1 MLREKRCKMAKTL
14 DDIFND
20 DDFGLLDSNE
30 KKAVIKTDE
39 DRLLES
45 FEEINSFFEKNK
57 REPSTSSIAE
67 YSLLARLKEFRSNE
81 KKKRIVKPFDRFNL
95 LGEVEYETPSID
107 EILNDDELG
116 LLDSDGDNSI
126 FEFKYTPQIDKRAKA
141 DSIAQRKSMSDD
153 EFAKYEVMFQN
164 VHRDLKSGR
173 RKMLPFSDGE
183 TNLRQGNFYLV
194 DGLLAY
200 LETSEAEKVLKEN
213 RSGDRVRI
221 DGPTFTVFENGTV
234 SNLLFRSLAKAIQ
247 KNGKLITQPIDYI
260 EKDLAIN
267 AGMVKEE
274 DVESGWIYIL
284 KSKSENP
291 EIKSIKNLY
300 KIGFSTVPVEMRIK
314 NATKEATYL
323 FDNVE
328 IVAKYQCYN
337 INTHHFENLL
347 HRLFASACLDIDLYN
362 SDGKRFIPREWF
374 VVPIDVLNEAIDLFM
389 KGIIINYQYDLT
401 KQNLLLRPH

>member
-1 MLREKRCKMAKTL
+1 MLKEKRFKMAKTL
-14 DDIFND
+14 DDIFNE

-30 KKAVIKTDE
+30 KKSVIKTDE

-45 FEEINSFFEKNK
+45 FEEINTFFEKNK
-57 REPSTSSIAE
+57 REPTTGSMSE
-67 YSLLARLKEFRSNE
+67 YSLVARLKEFRSNE

-95 LGEVEYETPSID
+95 LGAVEYETPSID

-126 FEFKYTPQIDKRAKA
+126 FEFKHTPQIDKRAKA
-141 DSIAQRKSMSDD
+141 ESIAQRKSLSDD

-173 RKMLPFSDGE
+173 RKMLPFTDGE
-183 TNLRQGNFYLV
+183 TNLRQGNYYLV

-200 LETSEAEKVLKEN
+200 LESSDAEKILQEN

-221 DGPTFTVFENGTV
+221 DGPTFTIFENGTV

-247 KNGKLITQPIDYI
+247 KNGKIITQPIDDI
-260 EKDLAIN
+260 EKDLAVN

-284 KSKSENP
+284 RSKSENP
-291 EIKSIKNLY
+291 EIKSINNLY
-300 KIGFSTVPVEMRIK
+300 KIGFSTVTVENRIK
-314 NATKEATYL
+314 NASKEATYL
-323 FDNVE
+323 YADVT
-328 IVAKYQCYN
+328 IVAKYSCYN
-337 INTHHFENLL
+337 INTQFFESLL
-347 HRLFASACLDIDLYN
+347 HRLFASVCLDVDLYN

-374 VVPIDVLNEAIDLFM
+374 VVPIDVLNEAIELFM
-389 KGIIINYQYDLT
+389 NGGIVNYKFDSDKNKLVF
-401 KQNLLLRPH
+401 K

>member
-1 MLREKRCKMAKTL
+1 MAKTL
-14 DDIFND
+14 DDIFNE

-30 KKAVIKTDE
+30 KKSVIKTDE
-39 DRLLES
+39 NRLLES

-95 LGEVEYETPSID
+95 LGAVEYETPSID

-126 FEFKYTPQIDKRAKA
+126 FEFKHTPQIDKRAKA
-141 DSIAQRKSMSDD
+141 ESIAQRKSLSDD

-173 RKMLPFSDGE
+173 RKMLPFNDAV
-183 TNLRQGNFYLV
+183 TNLKENNFYLV

-200 LETSEAEKVLKEN
+200 LESSEAVNVLKDKDGI
-213 RSGDRVRI
+213 RK

-247 KNGKLITQPIDYI
+247 KNGKLITQPIDDI
-260 EKDLAIN
+260 EKDMAVN

-284 KSKSENP
+284 KSKSKNP
-291 EIKSIKNLY
+291 EIKSINNLY
-300 KIGFSTVPVEMRIK
+300 KIGFSTVPVETRIK
-314 NATKEATYL
+314 NANKEATYL
-323 FDNVE
+323 YDDVE
-328 IVAKYQCYN
+328 IIAKYSCYN
-337 INTHHFENLL
+337 INTQYFESLL
-347 HRLFASACLDIDLYN
+347 HRLFASVCLDIDLYN
-362 SDGKRFIPREWF
+362 ADGKRYIPREWF
-374 VVPIDVLNEAIDLFM
+374 VVPIDVLNEAIELFIS
-389 KGIIINYQYDLT
+389 GGIINYKFDSDKNKLVY
-401 KQNLLLRPH
+401 K

>member
-1 MLREKRCKMAKTL
+1 MAKTL
-14 DDIFND
+14 DDIFNE

-30 KKAVIKTDE
+30 KKSVIKTDE

-67 YSLLARLKEFRSNE
+67 YSLLARLKEFRNNE
-81 KKKRIVKPFDRFNL
+81 NKKRIVKPFDRFNL

-126 FEFKYTPQIDKRAKA
+126 FEFKHTPQIDKRAKA
-141 DSIAQRKSMSDD
+141 DSIAQRKSLSDD
-153 EFAKYEVMFQN
+153 DFAKYEVMFQN

-173 RKMLPFSDGE
+173 RKMLPFNDAE
-183 TNLRQGNFYLV
+183 TNLQQGNFYLV

-200 LETSEAEKVLKEN
+200 LESTDAKRVLKDKDGI
-213 RSGDRVRI
+213 RK
-221 DGPTFTVFENGTV
+221 DGPTFTIFENGTV

-247 KNGKLITQPIDYI
+247 KNGKLITQPIDDI

-267 AGMVKEE
+267 SGMVKEE
-274 DVESGWIYIL
+274 DLQSGWIYIL

-291 EIKSIKNLY
+291 EIKNIKNLY
-300 KIGFSTVPVEMRIK
+300 KIGFSKVPVETRIK
-314 NATKEATYL
+314 NASREATYL
-323 FDNVE
+323 YSDVE
-328 IVAKYQCYN
+328 IIAKYSCYN
-337 INTHHFENLL
+337 MNTQSFESLL
-347 HRLFASACLDIDLYN
+347 HRLFASVCLDIDLYDA
-362 SDGKRFIPREWF
+362 DGKRVIPREWF
-374 VVPIDVLNEAIDLFM
+374 VVPLNVINEAIELFING
-389 KGIIINYQYDLT
+389 GIVNYKFDINKNELIL
-401 KQNLLLRPH
+401 K

>member
-1 MLREKRCKMAKTL
+1 MLKEKECKMAKTL
-14 DDIFND
+14 DDIFNE

-30 KKAVIKTDE
+30 KKSVIKTDE

-81 KKKRIVKPFDRFNL
+81 NKKRMVKPFDRFDL
-95 LGEVEYETPSID
+95 LGEVEDETPSID
-107 EILNDDELG
+107 EIINDDDLG

-126 FEFKYTPQIDKRAKA
+126 FEFKHIPQIDKRAKA
-141 DSIAQRKSMSDD
+141 ESIAQRKSLSDD
-153 EFAKYEVMFQN
+153 DFAKYELMFQN

-173 RKMLPFSDGE
+173 RKMLPFNDAE
-183 TNLRQGNFYLV
+183 TNLKEGNFYIV

-200 LETSEAEKVLKEN
+200 LESSEAEKVLKEN
-213 RSGDRVRI
+213 SSGDRVRI

-247 KNGKLITQPIDYI
+247 KNGKLITQPIDDI
-260 EKDLAIN
+260 EKDLAVN

-284 KSKSENP
+284 KSKSDNP
-291 EIKSIKNLY
+291 EIKSIDNLY
-300 KIGFSTVPVEMRIK
+300 KIGFSTVPVETRIK
-314 NATKEATYL
+314 NANKEATYL
-323 FDNVE
+323 YDDVS
-328 IVAKYQCYN
+328 IVAKYSCYN
-337 INTHHFENLL
+337 INTQYFESLL
-347 HRLFASACLDIDLYN
+347 HRLFASVCLDVDLFN
-362 SDGKRFIPREWF
+362 SDGIRFIPREWF
-374 VVPIDVLNEAIDLFM
+374 VVPINVLNEAIELFM
-389 KGIIINYQYDLT
+389 NGGIVNYKFDSDKNKLVF
-401 KQNLLLRPH
+401 K

>member
-1 MLREKRCKMAKTL
+1 MAKTL
-14 DDIFND
+14 DEIFNE

-30 KKAVIKTDE
+30 KKSVIKTDE

-67 YSLLARLKEFRSNE
+67 YSLLARLKEFRNNE
-81 KKKRIVKPFDRFNL
+81 NKKRIVKPFDRFNL

-126 FEFKYTPQIDKRAKA
+126 FEFKHTPQIDKRAKA
-141 DSIAQRKSMSDD
+141 DSIAQRKSLSDD
-153 EFAKYEVMFQN
+153 DFAKYEVMFQN

-173 RKMLPFSDGE
+173 RKMLPFKDAE
-183 TNLRQGNFYLV
+183 KNLREGNFYLV

-213 RSGDRVRI
+213 KSGDRVRI
-221 DGPTFTVFENGTV
+221 DGPTFTIFENGTV

-247 KNGKLITQPIDYI
+247 KNGKLITQPIDDI

-267 AGMVKEE
+267 SGMVEEE
-274 DVESGWIYIL
+274 DLQSGWIYIL

-291 EIKSIKNLY
+291 EIKNIKNLY
-300 KIGFSTVPVEMRIK
+300 KIGFSKVPVETRIK
-314 NATKEATYL
+314 NASKEATYL
-323 FDNVE
+323 YGDVE
-328 IVAKYQCYN
+328 IIAKYSCYN
-337 INTHHFENLL
+337 MNTQSFESLL
-347 HRLFASACLDIDLYN
+347 HRLFAAVCLDIDLYDA
-362 SDGKRFIPREWF
+362 DGKRVIPREWF
-374 VVPIDVLNEAIDLFM
+374 VVPLNVINEAVELFISG
-389 KGIIINYQYDLT
+389 GIVNYKFDINKNELIP
-401 KQNLLLRPH
+401 K

>member
-1 MLREKRCKMAKTL
+1 MAKTL
-14 DDIFND
+14 DDIFNE

-30 KKAVIKTDE
+30 RKSVIKTDE

-67 YSLLARLKEFRSNE
+67 YSLLARLKEFRNNE
-81 KKKRIVKPFDRFNL
+81 NKKRIVKPFDRFNL

-126 FEFKYTPQIDKRAKA
+126 FEFKHTPQIDKRAKA
-141 DSIAQRKSMSDD
+141 YSIAQRKSLSDD
-153 EFAKYEVMFQN
+153 DFAKYEVMFQN

-173 RKMLPFSDGE
+173 RKMLPFNDAE
-183 TNLRQGNFYLV
+183 TNLQQGNFYLV

-200 LETSEAEKVLKEN
+200 LESTDAKRVLKDKDGI
-213 RSGDRVRI
+213 RK
-221 DGPTFTVFENGTV
+221 DGPTFTIFENGTV

-247 KNGKLITQPIDYI
+247 KNGKLITQPIDDI

-267 AGMVKEE
+267 SGMVKEE
-274 DVESGWIYIL
+274 DLQSGWIYIL

-291 EIKSIKNLY
+291 EIKNIKNLY
-300 KIGFSTVPVEMRIK
+300 KIGFSKVPVETRIK
-314 NATKEATYL
+314 NANKEATYL
-323 FDNVE
+323 YSDVE
-328 IVAKYQCYN
+328 IIAKYSCYN
-337 INTHHFENLL
+337 MNTQSFESLL
-347 HRLFASACLDIDLYN
+347 HRLFASVCLDIDLYDAN
-362 SDGKRFIPREWF
+362 GKRVIPREWF
-374 VVPIDVLNEAIDLFM
+374 VVPLNVINEAVELFING
-389 KGIIINYQYDLT
+389 GIVNYKFDINKNELIP
-401 KQNLLLRPH
+401 K

>member
-1 MLREKRCKMAKTL
+1 MAKTL
-14 DDIFND
+14 DDIFED

-81 KKKRIVKPFDRFNL
+81 KKKKIVKPFDRFNL

-126 FEFKYTPQIDKRAKA
+126 FEFKHTPQIDKRAKA
-141 DSIAQRKSMSDD
+141 ESIAQRKSLSDD
-153 EFAKYEVMFQN
+153 EFARYEVMFQN

-173 RKMLPFSDGE
+173 RKMLPFNDAE
-183 TNLRQGNFYLV
+183 TNLREGNFYLV

-200 LETSEAEKVLKEN
+200 LESSEAEKILKEN
-213 RSGDRVRI
+213 KSGDRVRI

-247 KNGKLITQPIDYI
+247 KNGKLITQPIDDI
-260 EKDLAIN
+260 EKDLTVN

-274 DVESGWIYIL
+274 DIESGWIYIL

-291 EIKSIKNLY
+291 EIKNINNLY
-300 KIGFSTVPVEMRIK
+300 KIGFSTVPVETRIK
-314 NATKEATYL
+314 NASKEATYL
-323 FDNVE
+323 YDDVA
-328 IVAKYQCYN
+328 IVAKYSCYN
-337 INTHHFENLL
+337 INTQYLESLL
-347 HRLFASACLDIDLYN
+347 HRLFASACLDVDLYN
-362 SDGKRFIPREWF
+362 ADGKRFIPREWF
-374 VVPIDVLNEAIDLFM
+374 VVPIDILNEAIELFIS
-389 KGIIINYQYDLT
+389 GGIINYRFDVELQELVI
-401 KQNLLLRPH
+401 K

>member
-1 MLREKRCKMAKTL
+1 MAKTL
-14 DDIFND
+14 DDIFNE

-30 KKAVIKTDE
+30 KKSVIKTDE

-126 FEFKYTPQIDKRAKA
+126 FEFKHTPQIDKRAKA
-141 DSIAQRKSMSDD
+141 DSIAQRKSLPDD
-153 EFAKYEVMFQN
+153 EFAKYEIMFQN
-164 VHRDLKSGR
+164 VHRDLKTGR
-173 RKMLPFSDGE
+173 RKMLPFKDAE
-183 TNLRQGNFYLV
+183 TNLREGNFYLV

-200 LETSEAEKVLKEN
+200 LESSDAEKILKEN
-213 RSGDRVRI
+213 RSGDKIRI

-247 KNGKLITQPIDYI
+247 KNGKLITQPIDDI
-260 EKDLAIN
+260 EKDLAVN

-291 EIKSIKNLY
+291 EIKNINNLY
-300 KIGFSTVPVEMRIK
+300 KIGFSTVPVATRIR
-314 NATKEATYL
+314 NARKEATYL
-323 FDNVE
+323 YDDVE
-328 IVAKYQCYN
+328 IVAKYSCYN
-337 INTHHFENLL
+337 INTQYFESLL
-347 HRLFASACLDIDLYN
+347 HRLFASVCLDVDLYN

-374 VVPIDVLNEAIDLFM
+374 VVPIDVLNQAIELLM
-389 KGIIINYQYDLT
+389 SGGIVNYRFDDQL
-401 KQNLLLRPH
+401 KKLVLKL

>member
-14 DDIFND
+14 DDIFED

-81 KKKRIVKPFDRFNL
+81 KKKKIVKPFDRFNL

-126 FEFKYTPQIDKRAKA
+126 FEFKHTPQIDKRAKA
-141 DSIAQRKSMSDD
+141 ESIAQRKSLSDD
-153 EFAKYEVMFQN
+153 EFARYEVMFQN

-173 RKMLPFSDGE
+173 RKMLPFNDAE
-183 TNLRQGNFYLV
+183 TNLREGNFYLV

-200 LETSEAEKVLKEN
+200 LESSEAEKILKEN
-213 RSGDRVRI
+213 KSGDRVRI

-247 KNGKLITQPIDYI
+247 KNGKLITQPIDDI
-260 EKDLAIN
+260 EKDLTVN

-274 DVESGWIYIL
+274 DIESGWIYIL

-291 EIKSIKNLY
+291 EIKNINNLY
-300 KIGFSTVPVEMRIK
+300 KIGFSTVPVETRIK
-314 NATKEATYL
+314 NASKEATYL
-323 FDNVE
+323 YDDVA
-328 IVAKYQCYN
+328 IVAKYSCYN
-337 INTHHFENLL
+337 INTQYLESLL
-347 HRLFASACLDIDLYN
+347 HRLFASACLDVDLYN
-362 SDGKRFIPREWF
+362 ADGKRFIPREWF
-374 VVPIDVLNEAIDLFM
+374 VVPIDILNEAIELFIS
-389 KGIIINYQYDLT
+389 GGIINYRFDVELQELVI
-401 KQNLLLRPH
+401 K